1 MATTFIINETLKNNG
16 TFPRESVATLCR
28 LGCWSVKSGTW
39 SFLKNIWTQVHPS
52 IGKDLSISFPLEK
65 SVYQL
70 IEAMFT
76 A

>member
-1 MATTFIINETLKNNG
+1 MVL
-16 TFPRESVATLCR
+16 FPGKVWPPCTVWAAGRKKVEHGRCMLR
-28 LGCWSVKSGTW
+28 M
-39 SFLKNIWTQVHPS
+39 FLKNIWTQVHPS

-76 A
+76 T